1 MTFFFIN
8 KPVTKHVF
16 HILTDRLNEGRTKL
30 KNVIKSFEM
39 TLNSKHRTQKIKSKN
54 QRYRN
59 MKNQNTERRKPSITN
74 RIGSKCRIIYTRT
87 EQNNDNTQIMHK
99 IQFRSSFKE
108 YEEKLCAS
116 L

>member
-8 KPVTKHVF
+8 KPLSKHVF
-16 HILTDRLNEGRTKL
+16 HILPDRLNEGRTKL

-39 TLNSKHRTQKIKSKN
+39 TLNSKYRTQKIKSKN

-59 MKNQNTERRKPSITN
+59 MKNQNTERRKPGITN
-74 RIGSKCRIIYTRT
+74 RIGRECRIIYTRT
-87 EQNNDNTQIMHK
+87 EQNNDHTRIMHK